1 MVLESSLQEAAQEK
15 KKSPLRAATWG
26 QLAPQPVS
34 GAQGLQDLQ
43 LWTREQADFGDIFVK
58 KHVGILLFSIFTITK
73 MKITGTLQ
81 ETVTS
86 LYCLTFGWL
95 LKEVFQHFKI
105 KMVEEQFTHS
115 WITPRSQSPISY

>member
-43 LWTREQADFGDIFVK
+43 LWTREQADFLGHLCEEACWHSFIFNFQQNK
-58 KHVGILLFSIFTITK
+58 NENNQNPAGNSDLFVLS
-73 MKITGTLQ
+73 
-81 ETVTS
+81 
-86 LYCLTFGWL
+86 
-95 LKEVFQHFKI
+95 
-105 KMVEEQFTHS
+105 
-115 WITPRSQSPISY
+115 